1 MCTFILWWEL
11 DLLIEGTVL
20 GPVVFGVFISGLN
33 GKDAIKL
40 EEAVNN
46 SKDGIRIRERK
57 QKTGKLAP
65 EKYMRK
71 RTMGVTGQ
79 VG

>member
-1 MCTFILWWEL
+1 M
-11 DLLIEGTVL
+11 LIEGTVL

-46 SKDGIRIRERK
+46 SKDGIRIGERK
-57 QKTGKLAP
+57 QKMGKLAP
-65 EKYMRK
+65 EKYTRK
-71 RTMGVTGQ
+71 RTMGVTG
-79 VG
+79 

>member
-1 MCTFILWWEL
+1 M
-11 DLLIEGTVL
+11 LIEGTVL

-46 SKDGIRIRERK
+46 SKDGIRIGERK
-57 QKTGKLAP
+57 QKMGKLAP
-65 EKYMRK
+65 EKYTWK
-71 RTMGVTGQ
+71 RTMGVTG
-79 VG
+79 